1 MKENVWLKISLL
13 AVSLFIMSHLAIAPA
28 IPKLYAFYQAKGAG
42 VSLASVETLV
52 TIPAMMIMVTVVLGN
67 IIVAK
72 IGKKKTV
79 EIGLVLIFLS
89 GLLSF
94 LASDFNIALLGRL
107 LLGVGIGL
115 YNPLSITMISD
126 YFQGSQRASLIG
138 LRTATMNVGKT
149 LTTFIVGYAML
160 MGTSYIYLVYF
171 LVIPAFLL
179 FHHFVEEVPLTEQ
192 TLSKLVV
199 FDRRVILWMLI
210 TFFIGVAYIG
220 ATIKIPTLLVTH
232 YGYDELV
239 SSHILT
245 LLAFSGILAGLSFGF
260 LAKKMAEQTLSFMLV
275 MMLVGNLFFT
285 VSNHMILFYVGAV
298 LIGFSFVGGMSAI
311 FDAIAKSYPAEKI
324 NFVTS
329 MAITAGNIGV
339 IVTPILLTKMV
350 SVFSVEGFITP
361 FYITSVMMIVSLIC
375 YAVGRKIF
383 KID

>member
-13 AVSLFIMSHLAIAPA
+13 SVSLFIMSHLAIAPA

-67 IIVAK
+67 VIVAK

-89 GLLSF
+89 GFLSF

-171 LVIPAFLL
+171 LVIPVFLL
-179 FHHFVEEVPLTEQ
+179 FHYFVEEVPLTEQ

-285 VSNHMILFYVGAV
+285 VSNHMIFFYVGAV

-329 MAITAGNIGV
+329 MAITAGNVGV
-339 IVTPILLTKMV
+339 ILTPVLLTKMV
-350 SVFSVEGFITP
+350 SVLSLESYITP
-361 FYITSVMMIVSLIC
+361 FYITSAMMAIGLLC
-375 YAVGRKIF
+375 YKLLRGNKR
-383 KID
+383 

>member
-13 AVSLFIMSHLAIAPA
+13 SVSLFIMSHLAIAPA
-28 IPKLYAFYQAKGAG
+28 IPKLYAFYQVKGAG

-67 IIVAK
+67 VIVTR

-79 EIGLVLIFLS
+79 EIGLLLILLS
-89 GLLSF
+89 GIVSF
-94 LASDFNIALLGRL
+94 LASEFKLVLLGRL

-149 LTTFIVGYAML
+149 LTTLIVGYAML

-171 LVIPAFLL
+171 LVIPVFLL
-179 FHHFVEEVPLTEQ
+179 FRHFVEEVPLTEQ
-192 TLSKLVV
+192 KLSKLVI

-232 YGYDELV
+232 YGYDELI
-239 SSHILT
+239 SSYILT

-260 LAKKMAEQTLSFMLV
+260 LAKKMAEQTLNVMLA

-285 VSNHMILFYVGAV
+285 VSNHMIFFYVGSV

-311 FDAIAKSYPAEKI
+311 FDAIAKSYPIEQI

-329 MAITAGNIGV
+329 MAITAGNVGAIMA
-339 IVTPILLTKMV
+339 PILLTKMV
-350 SVFSVEGFITP
+350 LFLSLESYLTP
-361 FYITSVMMIVSLIC
+361 FYITAVMMAIGLLC
-375 YAVGRKIF
+375 YKTVKRK
-383 KID
+383 